1 MGHFGRVP
9 IRLAWFIVVLPCLL
23 LNYAGQGALLL
34 RDPSAIANPF
44 YLLVPG
50 WALYPMIVLA
60 TIAAVIAS
68 QAVITG
74 VFSMTRQAIQLGY
87 LPRLAIRHTSESEEG
102 QIYVPFL
109 NWLLFVS
116 IIILILLFQNSTN
129 LASAYGV
136 AVTMTMLCDTILV
149 GALAYGIWKWK
160 TWKVALFIVPFIILD
175 LILVSATSLKV
186 MAGGWVPMVIAVVV
200 FVLMMTWKRGREIMF
215 SRLQR
220 DTLPLD
226 IFIKSLNSAPN
237 IVSGTAVFMTGSPK
251 VVPHAL
257 LHNLKHNK
265 VLHERN
271 VLMTIRTR
279 DVPYVDPGERVEAE
293 QLDERFV
300 RVKAFYGF
308 KEQPDVPEALQQALA
323 LLDQS
328 YDTMTTSFF
337 VSRERLV
344 HTVTVGEGMAPWREK
359 LFISMQRNTSSVS
372 DFFQI
377 PPNRV
382 VEMGTQIEI

>member
-1 MGHFGRVP
+1 M
-9 IRLAWFIVVLPCLL
+9 
-23 LNYAGQGALLL
+23 
-34 RDPSAIANPF
+34 
-44 YLLVPG
+44 
-50 WALYPMIVLA
+50 
-60 TIAAVIAS
+60 
-68 QAVITG
+68 
-74 VFSMTRQAIQLGY
+74 
-87 LPRLAIRHTSESEEG
+87 
-102 QIYVPFL
+102 
-109 NWLLFVS
+109 
-116 IIILILLFQNSTN
+116 
-129 LASAYGV
+129 
-136 AVTMTMLCDTILV
+136 V
-149 GALAYGIWKWK
+149 GA
-160 TWKVALFIVPFIILD
+160 VAFTI
-175 LILVSATSLKV
+175 
-186 MAGGWVPMVIAVVV
+186 
-200 FVLMMTWKRGREIMF
+200 MMTWKRGRKITF
-215 SRLQR
+215 DKLQR

-226 IFIKSLNSAPN
+226 IFIKSLHSAPN
-237 IVSGTAVFMTGSPK
+237 IVSGTAVFMTGSPN

-279 DVPYVDPGERVEAE
+279 DVPYVDASERVEAE
-293 QLDERFV
+293 QLDDRFIRV
-300 RVKAFYGF
+300 RASYGF
-308 KEQPDVPEALQQALA
+308 KEQPDAPQALEQALA

-344 HTVTVGEGMAPWREK
+344 HTVGEGMAPWREK